1 MTFSEAL
8 YYLITQDNDYILGRD
23 IDPSKVSTSIAQ
35 GFKYPEKIST
45 QRTLD
50 KLKMIID
57 LANAYKKETKD
68 IYIRKYLKSE
78 KAQKISLMEL
88 EDRNIAK
95 ADKDSLPIY
104 GASVSLNEWRKLLI
118 LAMPFAQFTGTGDGT
133 TTQFQ
138 IHFHMVRKTIR
149 GFS

>member
-50 KLKMIID
+50 KLKMIMD

-104 GASVSLNEWRKLLI
+104 GASVSLNEWREI
-118 LAMPFAQFTGTGDGT
+118 
-133 TTQFQ
+133 
-138 IHFHMVRKTIR
+138 IN
-149 GFS
+149 S